1 MFQSTNVTTF
11 VTTLSHARAL
21 SQAVILSSACH
32 FSVSRA
38 LQKSDKLVKHDDR
51 VERIGKLQK
60 YPQYHCGMDAVKFAL
75 ERCEG
80 IFTNILPLWFG

>member
-1 MFQSTNVTTF
+1 MRT
-11 VTTLSHARAL
+11 L
-21 SQAVILSSACH
+21 SQAVILSSAGQ
-32 FSVSRA
+32 FA
-38 LQKSDKLVKHDDR
+38 LQKCDKLVKHGDR

-80 IFTNILPLWFG
+80 IFTNIFWFG

>member
-1 MFQSTNVTTF
+1 M
-11 VTTLSHARAL
+11 ARGWTP
-21 SQAVILSSACH
+21 
-32 FSVSRA
+32 SVVPHPRRKKSIDSFTEPRQFA
-38 LQKSDKLVKHDDR
+38 LQKCHKLVKHGDR

-80 IFTNILPLWFG
+80 IFTNIFWLG

>member
-1 MFQSTNVTTF
+1 MPHDVTKCRPGVSTG
-11 VTTLSHARAL
+11 LK
-21 SQAVILSSACH
+21 QI
-32 FSVSRA
+32 
-38 LQKSDKLVKHDDR
+38 KR

-80 IFTNILPLWFG
+80 IFTNTFGLG